1 MNLVFLTRSF
11 TETEIADLLYRYFEY
26 LNERNFIIDIFRT
39 IGFWILKGLYYITQ
53 LAYEFF
59 DSIAGLNYFFKI
71 DAINNI
77 YSKVAL
83 VTGSIIILY
92 VVITSIK
99 SIISM
104 KLNKEI
110 IKNAIISAV
119 LIASLPFAMT
129 KASELTVAGIKFIK
143 SWNVSS
149 VITDNPGKAWQLGGY
164 EEYGNKKQETIVDNV
179 FKNMF
184 IDVKENLIDKDFK
197 DVTKIEGN
205 NLHIDDLKR
214 IKINSMM
221 LKDRVPIH
229 KVLEYRLSGYGKEIE
244 KISSNGKL
252 VMSFR
257 VEGYYR
263 WKFNFIY
270 GVVFMVLLLM
280 VFLRSG
286 FTIAKLIY
294 ELGLNKI
301 ISPLILSTDVETGE
315 KRKVV
320 IREIGICYMTIV
332 VTYISV
338 HLYSEFINFVNSI
351 DISINSI
358 QKIFLV
364 AGATIGVIKG
374 SNLVEKTFG
383 IQSSHTSSLSSWIYT
398 FSAMKNLVSS
408 RSSSRNNSNSE
419 NTNSSNNN
427 SDNNNELNNNSSNN
441 NSSNATNE
449 QFANKNLNATQDLNN
464 YRNSS
469 NDSNTNAGNSE
480 DINSYRSGENRN
492 SDDMNDYRNSDF
504 NNKSNSDYDDINN
517 YTNKNNVDFD
527 TNRDYNSKEND
538 NFLENKKDIWE
549 EMKENKENRS
559 EDYKNDYYKDKNLD
573 NKNFWDNFKSKKD

>member
-11 TETEIADLLYRYFEY
+11 TETEIADLLYKYFEY
-26 LNERNFIIDIFRT
+26 LGERNFIVDIFRT

-110 IKNAIISAV
+110 LKNAVISAV

-129 KASELTVAGIKFIK
+129 KAGELTIAGINFIK
-143 SWNVSS
+143 SWSVSS
-149 VITDNPGKAWQLGGY
+149 LIAENPGKAWQLGGY
-164 EEYGNKKQETIVDNV
+164 EEYKKKKQETMVDKV

-184 IDVKENLIDKDFK
+184 IDVKENLVDKDFK
-197 DVTKIEGN
+197 DIEKVEGN
-205 NLHIDDLKR
+205 SLHIDDLKR

-221 LKDRVPIH
+221 LKDREPIH
-229 KVLEYRLSGYGKEIE
+229 KVLEYRLAGYGKEIE
-244 KISSNGKL
+244 KISANGKF
-252 VMSFR
+252 VPSFR

-270 GVVFMVLLLM
+270 GVVFMVLLLI
-280 VFLRSG
+280 VFIKSG
-286 FTIAKLIY
+286 FTISKLIY

-315 KRKVV
+315 KRKIV
-320 IREIGICYMTIV
+320 IREIGICYMTII
-332 VTYISV
+332 VTYIAV
-338 HLYSEFINFVNSI
+338 HIYSEFISFMNSI

-364 AGATIGVIKG
+364 AGATAGIFKG
-374 SNLVEKTFG
+374 SNFVEKAFG
-383 IQSSHTSSLSSWIYT
+383 IQSTHSSSLSSWIYT
-398 FSAMKNLVSS
+398 FSAMKNLASS
-408 RSSSRNNSNSE
+408 HSSNRNNSNSE
-419 NTNSSNNN
+419 NNN
-427 SDNNNELNNNSSNN
+427 SNNNSSNN
-441 NSSNATNE
+441 NNESNNNSTNATNE
-449 QFANKNLNATQDLNN
+449 QFSNKNSNANQDLNN

-469 NDSNTNAGNSE
+469 NAS
-480 DINSYRSGENRN
+480 N
-492 SDDMNDYRNSDF
+492 SDDINGYRNSAF
-504 NNKSNSDYDDINN
+504 SNKSNYDDINN
-517 YTNKNNVDFD
+517 YTNKNDVDFD
-527 TNRDYNSKEND
+527 ANISYNSGESD
-538 NFLENKKDIWE
+538 NFSENKKDVWE
-549 EMKENKENRS
+549 EMKENKENHS

-573 NKNFWDNFKSKKD
+573 NKDFWDNFKAKKD